1 MKHKVIYGVILTIL
15 TGIMAFAG
23 WKIWEELSE
32 YETGEEA
39 YDEIEQHVIIPTPLA
54 PQENATTEEIYPPK
68 SDDDGTVWPEVDF
81 TALQEI
87 NPDILAWIYID
98 GTEINYPVVQGEDNS
113 YYLKHLF
120 TGEWNSSGCI
130 FLDSRNNGDFSDRH
144 NVIYGHHMK
153 NGSMFSGLDSYKKQ
167 DFYKLHP
174 VVLILTPDQYYKME
188 IFSAYVANVEENAWE
203 MGFTAAEYE
212 AWLKEIAE
220 KTCITT
226 NIVPAVTDSILT
238 LSTCSYEFNDARFV
252 VHGILR

>member
-1 MKHKVIYGVILTIL
+1 MKHKVIYGMILTIL
-15 TGIMAFAG
+15 IGVMAFAG

-32 YETGEEA
+32 YKIGEEA
-39 YDEIEQHVIIPTPLA
+39 YDEIGQYVVIPTPLA
-54 PQENATTEEIYPPK
+54 PEENVTTEEIHPVGPE
-68 SDDDGTVWPEVDF
+68 SDGTVWPEVDF
-81 TALQEI
+81 AALQEI
-87 NPDILAWIYID
+87 NHDIVAWIYIE
-98 GTEINYPVVQGEDNS
+98 GTEINYPVVQGDDNS

-130 FLDSRNNGDFSDRH
+130 FLDSRNTGDFSDQH

-167 DFYKLHP
+167 DFYESHP
-174 VVLILTPDQYYKME
+174 VVLILTPDQNYKME

-203 MGFTAAEYE
+203 MGFTAAGYK
-212 AWLKEIAE
+212 AWLGEIAA

-226 NIVPAVTDSILT
+226 NIVPAVTDRVLT
-238 LSTCSYEFNDARFV
+238 LSTCSYEFNNARFV